1 MLNSYQLL
9 LRGHSLGSNENLDA
23 NQNARQTSI
32 QQLKRAGN
40 PSAKLSGTRPPH
52 IRFLQIEETDTY
64 KQVEKIVDHDLEP
77 MLDLILTII

>member
-1 MLNSYQLL
+1 MLDILS
-9 LRGHSLGSNENLDA
+9 GGSNENLDA

-40 PSAKLSGTRPPH
+40 PSAKLSGTRTH
-52 IRFLQIEETDTY
+52 IRFQHIEETDTY
-64 KQVEKIVDHDLEP
+64 KQLEKIVDNDLEP